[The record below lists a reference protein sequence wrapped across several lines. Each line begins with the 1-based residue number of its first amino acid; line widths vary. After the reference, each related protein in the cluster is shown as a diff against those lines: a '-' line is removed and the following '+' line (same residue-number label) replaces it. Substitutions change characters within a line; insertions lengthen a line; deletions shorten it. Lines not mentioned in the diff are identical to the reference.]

1 MAIVVPHAPAAIP
14 RQPAAPGALDLLEE
28 AVHLLRRAPVGTLA
42 CYYGATLPFVLG
54 LLFFWADLSRDP
66 EAESLAPWA
75 ALGLV
80 VLFLGMKT
88 GQAVFASQLR
98 AGLLGTGGERPWTA
112 GRLWR
117 LFLVQATLQP
127 SGFVLLPLAAV
138 ATLPFAWVYAFY
150 QHLTTAGDEAN
161 GSVRAALAHAGRLSR
176 PWARQNHTALGVLSL
191 LAVIVW
197 VDGLIAALLLPQLAK
212 VFTGVESIFT
222 RSGTG
227 VLFNTT
233 FLLASFALAYAAL
246 DPLVKAFYVLRGF
259 YADAR
264 RTGEDLRREVR
275 ALPAVPTMTP
285 RAGANPAAALA
296 AAAVRLWLLTA
307 LLVPAGVR
315 AQSSAPAAAPPAP
328 AANPA
333 VAPGGLDR
341 SIEDVIR
348 RREFAWRLPR
358 GEARSVQAT
367 KKPDGP
373 FVRWLKGVS
382 RSIDRFMSWLRRLL
396 RKERKDVADEPV
408 RPVEPREWL
417 GGLLQ
422 LAAWVL
428 IGLGAVAGVVLY
440 LRARRARQAD
450 PAAGAGAAAADVGPD
465 PDAAEL
471 ADEALLPTR
480 LPEDEWLRLGRELR
494 AKGETRL
501 ALRAFYLSVLAGLA
515 ARELVAVARHKS
527 NGDYLAEVR
536 RRGRDR
542 AGLPEGFSAVV
553 GLFERPWYGR
563 HAADEGTLDALL
575 VRREEVLANAGA
587 LAPPVPPVAPL
598 PA

>member
-1 MAIVVPHAPAAIP
+1 MAIVVPPTPAAVP
-14 RQPAAPGALDLLEE
+14 RQPAPEALDLLEE
-28 AVHLLRRAPVGTLA
+28 AVHLLRRAPAGTLA

-54 LLFFWADLSRDP
+54 LLLFWADLSRDP

-88 GQAVFASQLR
+88 GQAIFASQLR

-112 GRLWR
+112 GRVGR

-138 ATLPFAWVYAFY
+138 AALPFAWVYAFY

-176 PWARQNHTALGVLSL
+176 PWARQNHTALGVLGL
-191 LAVIVW
+191 LAVVVW
-197 VDGLIAALLLPQLAK
+197 VDVVIAALLLPPLAK
-212 VFTGVESIFT
+212 IFSGVESIFT
-222 RSGTG
+222 RSGVD

-233 FLLASFALAYAAL
+233 FLLASFALACVVI

-275 ALPAVPTMTP
+275 ALPAVPATSS
-285 RAGANPAAALA
+285 RAGGSPGAAAVA
-296 AAAVRLWLLTA
+296 AAAVRLWLAAT
-307 LLVPAGVR
+307 LLVPAGSLR
-315 AQSSAPAAAPPAP
+315 AQSSAPAAAPAARAP
-328 AANPA
+328 ATAA
-333 VAPGGLDR
+333 APGLDR
-341 SIEDVIR
+341 SIEEVIR

-358 GEARSVQAT
+358 GEARAGPAA

-382 RSIDRFMSWLRRLL
+382 KRIDRFTSWLRRLL
-396 RKERKDVADEPV
+396 RKERREVADQPV

-417 GGLLQ
+417 GELLQ
-422 LAAWVL
+422 VAAWVL

-440 LRARRARQAD
+440 VRARRARRTA
-450 PAAGAGAAAADVGPD
+450 PAVGAAAAAATVVGPD
-465 PDAAEL
+465 PDAVEL

-527 NGDYLAEVR
+527 NGDYLGEVR

-542 AGLPEGFSAVV
+542 PGLGEGFGAAV

-563 HAADEGTLDALL
+563 HAADDRTLDALL
-575 VRREEVLANAGA
+575 ARREEVLANAGT
-587 LAPPVPPVAPL
+587 PVPPVPG
-598 PA
+598 